1 MSSGVRTM
9 EPIGPSDPEPATEL
23 PGVEREGSE
32 LVRVITSVWIKDPEG
47 PIQRASAEDTI

>member
-1 MSSGVRTM
+1 M